1 MPLRNPLRP
10 LGGALLL
17 MLSLLLPAAPAS
29 ACGPDTDCMVGARSY
44 RIRLPPL
51 PPGGA
56 RIGAILIAHGYRD
69 TAANMMA
76 DAAVAD
82 AVIRLGVALITP
94 QSDGVSWN
102 LPGQPGGL
110 RPGVDDMAFIEA
122 VIADA
127 TTRFPIDPQRIMASG
142 FSAGGMLVWNLACN
156 RAGLFAGFAPVSG
169 TFWNPLPVSCPT
181 GPATILHAHG
191 TEDPTVPLHGR
202 AIRDTSQGDVF
213 DVFDRYAAWGH
224 FGAPVETRAPGIDC
238 TRRTNP
244 DGRVLELCLHPGG
257 HDLRPVDVVR
267 AWQELGAIRGWPV
280 TQ

>member
-1 MPLRNPLRP
+1 MQP
-10 LGGALLL
+10 LGCALLL
-17 MLSLLLPAAPAS
+17 LLSLALLPAAPAQ
-29 ACGPDTDCMVGARSY
+29 ACGADTDCMLGTRSY

-51 PPGGA
+51 PAGGA
-56 RIGAILIAHGYRD
+56 RIGAILLAHGYRD

-82 AVIRLGVALITP
+82 AVIGLGVALITP
-94 QSDGVSWN
+94 QSDGLSWN
-102 LPGQPGGL
+102 LPGQPGGS
-110 RPGVDDMAFIEA
+110 RAGIDDMAFIET

-127 TTRFPIDPQRIMASG
+127 TTRFPIDPNRVMASG

-169 TFWNPLPVSCPT
+169 TFWNPLPESCPT

-213 DVFDRYAAWGH
+213 EVFRRYAAWGH
-224 FGAPVETRAPGIDC
+224 FGAPVESHAADLDC
-238 TRRTNP
+238 TRRT
-244 DGRVLELCLHPGG
+244 DAQGHVLELCLHPGA

-267 AWQELGAIRGWPV
+267 AWRELAAIKGW
-280 TQ
+280 